1 MDQKVIFIAFNSL
14 LLNNLNSF
22 IVPSKQD
29 KRRKSKDESPSS
41 SNGSSFQT
49 SIVNHHNANNFSN
62 SQKPSNTKKTKSLV
76 TPCAVSPVLIEC
88 PEQDCSKKYKHA
100 NGLKYHQSHAHGTN
114 LSTEEDMNAAP
125 ESPNASCGN
134 VQDTIEEKALE
145 VEQSN
150 KKSFSQNDE
159 GNTNDADVMD
169 DKVDTNID
177 ELSSNST
184 RVVDDSTVKSPISLK
199 GLLIL
204 KINL

>member
-1 MDQKVIFIAFNSL
+1 MLIINS
-14 LLNNLNSF
+14 NF
-22 IVPSKQD
+22 VVPKQD

-49 SIVNHHNANNFSN
+49 SIVNHNANNFAN

-114 LSTEEDMNAAP
+114 LSPEDDMNAAP

-134 VQDTIEEKALE
+134 NVQDNIEEKSSE
-145 VEQSN
+145 VEQSSSN
-150 KKSFSQNDE
+150 KKSFAQKDE
-159 GNTNDADVMD
+159 GNTNDASDVLD
-169 DKVDTNID
+169 KAKVDTSIEEHSSN
-177 ELSSNST
+177 SNST
-184 RVVDDSTVKSPISLK
+184 RVVDESIPIAKSPISLK
-199 GLLIL
+199 G
-204 KINL
+204 